1 MKYHS
6 GQSFISPV
14 IALTLSAVLSCQLPT
29 LSAFNLSSI
38 DKQCDFR
45 FDLFFSL
52 SFSFSFASYQ
62 NIKHADEDV
71 LMICLNTVHR

>member
-1 MKYHS
+1 MMKYHS
-6 GQSFISPV
+6 GQSFIGRV
-14 IALTLSAVLSCQLPT
+14 ITLTLSAVLSCQLPT

-52 SFSFSFASYQ
+52 SFSFASYQ